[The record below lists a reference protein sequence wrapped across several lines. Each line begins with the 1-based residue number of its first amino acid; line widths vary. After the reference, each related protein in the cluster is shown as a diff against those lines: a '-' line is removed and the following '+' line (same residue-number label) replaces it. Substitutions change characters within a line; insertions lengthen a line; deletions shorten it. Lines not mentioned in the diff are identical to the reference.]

1 MAAETVRLVIPA
13 NVMVCDGC
21 RARAGRL
28 PPEFVDLAREL
39 GFERPEKICIDCLTA
54 AIPES
59 ADRPAAR
66 SPGTYPARGR
76 PRAAGT

>member
-13 NVMVCDGC
+13 NVIVCNGC
-21 RARAGRL
+21 RARAGLL
-28 PPEFVDLAREL
+28 PPEFVDL

-54 AIPES
+54 AIPEP
-59 ADRPAAR
+59 ADRPAVR